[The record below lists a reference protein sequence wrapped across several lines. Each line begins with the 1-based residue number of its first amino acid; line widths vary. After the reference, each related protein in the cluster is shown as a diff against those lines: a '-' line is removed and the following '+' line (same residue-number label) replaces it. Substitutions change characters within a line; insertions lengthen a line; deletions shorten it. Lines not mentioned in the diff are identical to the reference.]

1 MASSF
6 KLTCFFLSIIS
17 TDENSLIRELGDE
30 PAENR
35 VKLYYCYKEKYEK
48 DIQAV
53 MRSEL
58 GSRSLGMAMQVRKT
72 DDVINIEC
80 DRSIRK

>member
-1 MASSF
+1 
-6 KLTCFFLSIIS
+6 
-17 TDENSLIRELGDE
+17 LIRELGDE

-35 VKLYYCYKEKYEK
+35 IKLFYCYKEKYGK

-53 MRSEL
+53 MKSEL

-72 DDVINIEC
+72 DDVMTVEC
-80 DRSIRK
+80 DGSIQK